1 MKILGIDP
9 GLNITGYGLIQ
20 IAEVPVPQLFMY
32 GCVRTKAKQPLAE
45 RLFKI
50 HTEIKDLITE
60 HKPDVLV
67 MEDIFYAK
75 NIKTAITMG
84 HVRGAVM
91 VAAMDRGISVVEYS
105 PREIKLSVT
114 GNGGASKD
122 QVNFMVQRILK
133 VAEPITPA
141 DASDALAAAI
151 CHWHRIKFQQ

>member
-1 MKILGIDP
+1 LKILGIDP
-9 GLNITGYGLIQ
+9 GLNVTGYGLIQ
-20 IAEVPVPQLFMY
+20 IAEAPVPQLFVY
-32 GCVRTKAKQPLAE
+32 GCVRTKTRQSLAE

-50 HTEIKDLITE
+50 HSEIKELISE
-60 HKPDVLV
+60 QAPDVLV

-91 VAAMDRGISVVEYS
+91 VAAMDKGVPVVEYS

-114 GNGGASKD
+114 GNGGASKE

-133 VAEPITPA
+133 IAEPITPA

-151 CHWHRIKFQQ
+151 CHWHRTRFQ

>member
-9 GLNITGYGLIQ
+9 GLNITGYGLIR
-20 IAEVPVPQLFMY
+20 IAEVPTPQLFVY
-32 GCVRTKAKQPLAE
+32 GVVRTRAKQALAE

-50 HTEIKDLITE
+50 HTEIKELITVQQ
-60 HKPDVLV
+60 PDVVV

-91 VAAMDRGISVVEYS
+91 VAAMEKGVPIAEYS

-122 QVNFMVQRILK
+122 QVNYMVQRILR
-133 VAEPITPA
+133 VTEAITPA

-151 CHWHRIKFQQ
+151 CHWHRMRFQ

>member
-20 IAEVPVPQLFMY
+20 IAEAAVPQLFVY
-32 GCVRTKAKQPLAE
+32 GCVRTKAKQQLAD

-50 HTEIKDLITE
+50 HTEIKTLIE
-60 HKPDVLV
+60 QQQPDVLV

-84 HVRGAVM
+84 HVRGAIM
-91 VAAMDRGISVVEYS
+91 VAAKEKGIPVEEYS

-114 GNGGASKD
+114 GNGGASKE
-122 QVNFMVQRILK
+122 QVGFMVRRILG
-133 VAEPITPA
+133 VSDPLTPT

-151 CHWHRIKFQQ
+151 CHWHRMRFK